1 MEENN
6 RLGVTPLP
14 KLMLQMAVPAV
25 VAQIINVLYNIVD
38 RIYIGHIQGVGS
50 AALTGVGVT
59 FPIIT
64 MITAFSN
71 IVGSGGAPLSAIW
84 MGKGDKEYAGKIMG
98 TGVAML
104 LFFAACLMAVFYIF
118 KVPFLYLFGASDA
131 TIGYGNSYLS
141 IYLGG
146 TVFVLLALGL
156 NPYII
161 AQGKPKAAMG
171 SVLLGAALNI
181 ALDPLF
187 IFVFGWGVAGAAIAT
202 VISQFFS
209 ALWVIL
215 FLTGK
220 KADLALKWS
229 GIRMDFRIIRR
240 IAALGVAP
248 FVMMFTDSLMS
259 IILNRGLQ
267 IYGGDP
273 YVGSLTIMQSVM
285 QLYTVPLNGFT
296 QGIQPIISFNYGR
309 GDFGRVKK
317 TYRAMIGLSFCLM
330 FGVALAAVLFPEPL
344 AKIFTTDQELI
355 RLVGKVMPVFM
366 FGMLFFG
373 LQNGIQPTF
382 VGLGQAKL
390 SLAIAILR
398 KIVLLIPLALILPLH
413 FGVMGVYYAE
423 PISDILS
430 VTVAV
435 ILFLTNI
442 RKILSQE
449 SLGKIRQ

>member
-1 MEENN
+1 MEESN
-6 RLGVTPLP
+6 RLAVMPLP
-14 KLMLQMAVPAV
+14 KLMAQMAVPAV

-64 MITAFSN
+64 LITAFSN
-71 IVGSGGAPLSAIW
+71 IVGSGGAPLAAIW
-84 MGKGDKEYAGKIMG
+84 MGKGDKEYARRIMG
-98 TGVAML
+98 TGVIML
-104 LFFAACLMAVFYIF
+104 LFFAACLMTVFYIF
-118 KVPFLYLFGASDA
+118 KVPFLYLFGASDV
-131 TIGYGNSYLS
+131 TIGYADSYLS
-141 IYLGG
+141 IYLLG
-146 TVFVLLALGL
+146 TVFILTALGL

-161 AQGKPKAAMG
+161 AQGRSKAAMG
-171 SVLLGAALNI
+171 SVLLGAVLNI

-187 IFVFGWGVAGAAIAT
+187 IFVFDWGVAGAAIAT

-209 ALWVIL
+209 ALWVI
-215 FLTGK
+215 FILTGK
-220 KADLALKWS
+220 KSDLTLKWS
-229 GIRMDFRIIRR
+229 CIRVDFRIIKG
-240 IAALGVAP
+240 IFALGVAP
-248 FVMMFTDSLMS
+248 FVMMATDSLMS

-267 IYGGDP
+267 IYGGDL

-285 QLYTVPLNGFT
+285 QLFTVPLNGFT

-317 TYRAMIGLSFCLM
+317 TYRAMIVLSFCIM
-330 FGVALAAVLFPEPL
+330 FSVALAAVLFPQSL
-344 AKIFTTDQELI
+344 AAVFTTDQELI

-382 VGLGQAKL
+382 VGLGQARL
-390 SLAIAILR
+390 SLTIAVLR
-398 KIVLLIPLALILPLH
+398 KLVLLIPLALILPLH

-423 PISDILS
+423 PVSDILS

-435 ILFLTNI
+435 ILFLTHI
-442 RKILSQE
+442 RKILSEE
-449 SLGKIRQ
+449 SLEKIRK

>member
-1 MEENN
+1 
-6 RLGVTPLP
+6 
-14 KLMLQMAVPAV
+14 
-25 VAQIINVLYNIVD
+25 
-38 RIYIGHIQGVGS
+38 
-50 AALTGVGVT
+50 
-59 FPIIT
+59 
-64 MITAFSN
+64 
-71 IVGSGGAPLSAIW
+71 
-84 MGKGDKEYAGKIMG
+84 
-98 TGVAML
+98 
-104 LFFAACLMAVFYIF
+104 
-118 KVPFLYLFGASDA
+118 
-131 TIGYGNSYLS
+131 
-141 IYLGG
+141 
-146 TVFVLLALGL
+146 
-156 NPYII
+156 
-161 AQGKPKAAMG
+161 
-171 SVLLGAALNI
+171 
-181 ALDPLF
+181 
-187 IFVFGWGVAGAAIAT
+187 
-202 VISQFFS
+202 
-209 ALWVIL
+209 
-215 FLTGK
+215 
-220 KADLALKWS
+220 
-229 GIRMDFRIIRR
+229 
-240 IAALGVAP
+240 
-248 FVMMFTDSLMS
+248 MS

-267 IYGGDP
+267 IYGGDL

-309 GDFGRVKK
+309 GDFDRVKR

-344 AKIFTTDQELI
+344 AKVFTTDQELI

-390 SLAIAILR
+390 SLTIAILR

-442 RKILSQE
+442 RKILSRE